1 MFVDHRLGGG
11 GENVEG
17 LISYSVSQWEGG
29 EGTQFLWRIQL
40 ALTQFFFC
48 LLHLCAKDVFAG
60 VSYGVTSREKKL
72 CFRTGFGQIS

>member
-17 LISYSVSQWEGG
+17 LISYCLSIGRGG
-29 EGTQFLWRIQL
+29 RDTISL
-40 ALTQFFFC
+40 ANPAGPDTVFFC